1 MRREPHDGRL
11 WAEKAIAMCTDF
23 AMPLLLGQARVF
35 FGWALAGAEQ
45 LDEGI
50 RQMREGIAAIAA
62 TSADMGTA
70 YYLCA
75 LARACGERGE
85 ASEGLALLQ
94 QAFDTLAK
102 SGSSYQRP
110 ELLSTKGELLS
121 RLDPGDDA
129 VEGSFRQSLAVAR
142 EQGARLAELR
152 AALRLARLWSDRG
165 RECEALDLLAPAYGV
180 FNEGFGTPDLV
191 EANSLLRALSHHRTP
206 L

>member
-1 MRREPHDGRL
+1 
-11 WAEKAIAMCTDF
+11 
-23 AMPLLLGQARVF
+23 MPLLLGQARVF
-35 FGWALAGAEQ
+35 IGWALAGVGQ

-50 RQMREGIAAIAA
+50 RQMRDGIAAIAA
-62 TSADMGTA
+62 TSADMGMA

-85 ASEGLALLQ
+85 PGEGLAVLQ
-94 QAFDTLAK
+94 RAFDTLAK
-102 SGSSYQRP
+102 SGSSYQLP

-121 RLDPGDDA
+121 RLDQGDDA
-129 VEGSFRQSLAVAR
+129 IEGSFRQSLAAAR

-165 RECEALDLLAPAYGV
+165 RGSEALDLLAPVYGV

-191 EANSLLRALSHHRTP
+191 EANSLLQKLSNHGTP
-206 L
+206 RP